1 VAKHKLAA
9 EIFGHPIEH
18 YIKDPNL
25 MNTIESN
32 GFLSPYT
39 GKPNN
44 KQTRLLQIPMGV
56 ETVYWNNTP
65 VIIDPIRFL
74 QDGVIFRDIAIK
86 FWGSDE
92 NTVHLPEIKLKKI
105 GSFDFILVKTKESS
119 QEVDDFLFLEIQSDS
134 TTGTG
139 GLVQNLDDL
148 YSKGAQHLRTSYPFG
163 MNTYNTIKLS
173 FVQMLLKGLVA
184 EKWNKKIAWV
194 MQDSVFINML
204 DRFDL
209 PTNGFDPKKSTHYF
223 TYNLVRDSEDD
234 FFNLKL
240 DFVRS
245 YSVEELRKAFASER
259 SLPTVDKVL
268 KAIKQRLEKIR
279 S

>member
-1 VAKHKLAA
+1 MTKHKVAA

-18 YIKDPNL
+18 FDADPNL
-25 MNTIESN
+25 MSRIESN

-56 ETVYWNNTP
+56 ESVYWKNIP
-65 VIIDPIRFL
+65 VIIDPNRFL
-74 QDGVIFRDIAIK
+74 QEGIIFNDIALK
-86 FWGSDE
+86 FWTSTK
-92 NTVHLPEIKLKKI
+92 NIVHLPEIKLKKI
-105 GSFDFILVKTKESS
+105 GSFDFILAKTKDSS
-119 QEVDDFLFLEIQSDS
+119 LEIDDFIFLEIQSDS

-148 YSKGAQHLRTSYPFG
+148 YSKGAGNLKNSYPFG

-184 EKWNKKIAWV
+184 EKWNKNIAWV
-194 MQDSVFINML
+194 MQDFVFINML
-204 DRFDL
+204 ERFDL
-209 PTNGFDPKKSTHYF
+209 PINGFDPKKSTHYF
-223 TYNLVRDSEDD
+223 TYNLVRESEKD
-234 FFNLKL
+234 FFKLKL
-240 DFVRS
+240 DCVRS
-245 YSVEELRKAFASER
+245 YSVEELRNAFASER

-268 KAIKQRLEKIR
+268 KAIKQRLEKANN
-279 S
+279 